1 MSFVFPLNDDYKDN
15 NLLFWGIYIYI
26 FFFSCLIFFF
36 FTHIPIF
43 WMLSFSTHTGK
54 HQKVKVSDHPCIS
67 MYSVTMLHVLCHKI
81 LLNIYCDVS
90 LMSSKP
96 LEAEFHII
104 LTCNVRNVSLEV
116 RASEI

>member
-15 NLLFWGIYIYI
+15 NVIYIYNVIFVVLGYIYI

-67 MYSVTMLHVLCHKI
+67 MYSVTMLHVL
-81 LLNIYCDVS
+81 
-90 LMSSKP
+90 
-96 LEAEFHII
+96 
-104 LTCNVRNVSLEV
+104 
-116 RASEI
+116 